1 MSPQIF
7 VGVSLGAGIN
17 KIIQKNTEVPSLMHL
32 LFSAEIYIPI
42 LAFIILLI
50 IGTICK
56 NIFYRK

>member
-17 KIIQKNTEVPSLMHL
+17 QIIQKNIETPTLIDL
-32 LFSAEIYIPI
+32 LFSEEVYIPI

-50 IGTICK
+50 IGLISK